1 MRWRSEDV
9 QSVGIGVLGPLS
21 HDGAATFGRRDRAV
35 LTALAMYVGRAV
47 SADALADAV
56 WGADPPPSSHK
67 ALQGCVVRLR
77 KALGA
82 AAIQTSAQGYRLV
95 VPVDEVDA
103 QRFERMVARCREL
116 LALGEPERAA
126 YVAVQALD
134 LWRGRAFEDVESWD
148 LAAVEAGRLDE
159 LRLETEELRVD
170 ASLRT
175 GRHLD
180 VLATAE
186 SMVRAAPLRER
197 RWTLLALA
205 QYQSGRQTEALRTI
219 HRVKSLLADRLGLDS
234 GPDLASLEEGILRQ
248 DDSLLARGSIPA
260 SPTCPYQ
267 GLMPYDVE
275 DSESFFGRDD
285 DVRVCLDLLN
295 TRHALSVV
303 GPSGSGK
310 SSLVRAGVA
319 AALRRDSRLVLIIT
333 PGDHPMQSLAAVS
346 DPRPR
351 SVLLV
356 DQCEEAFS
364 LCGDAAE
371 RKAFFAALVR
381 RSEREPVVLAMRADR
396 LADVAAHPGFARLL
410 ESGLHLLGA
419 LSEQGLRDAV
429 EAPARQAGLLIEA
442 GLVDLLVGEVEG
454 TPAALPMLS
463 HALLETW
470 KRREGNT
477 LTVAGYTAT
486 GGIRRAVAQSAEEVY
501 ASIDPGHRPMLRDL
515 VLRLVTAGT
524 EGEPIRGRVP
534 RRLLSLDPDH
544 EHLIDLLVASRLVTS
559 DAGVVEIA
567 HEALAREWPRLRAWL
582 DDDIDGQRILHHLT
596 SAADAWDS
604 LGRPDSELYRGV
616 RLAQTV
622 DWRAQSDTVL
632 TSTEVAFIDAAKQ
645 VAEAEQRSAAERAR
659 QQARLIRRLRGVLAG
674 AAVLLVAA
682 LIAGTLAVRQADRA
696 DRSAN
701 AASAAE
707 TASEAR
713 RVGALA
719 LTTDDIDMSM
729 LLAVAGVRLDDTPE
743 TRSSLLAALAKHP
756 ELVTSTQMARAPVI
770 YFDVSPD
777 GRTVATYDTTNHVR
791 LYRIRT
797 GELLGEFQAGSDR
810 QLSWQSGQVEF
821 SPDGKTLAVV
831 MAAPTHQPVR
841 LLDAETL
848 EPQPAQLG
856 GMSRHRWEFLDL
868 AYTGDGRRLAATMW
882 RVEGSGSA
890 LTTTSTWAFAWDLD
904 APRRPVARIR
914 LQDGNAG
921 VALRPDG
928 SVLYTTQPL
937 TIHDLVSG
945 TSRPVPNPEP
955 VERIATS
962 PDGRVIAAPG
972 RGGLLL
978 LDAATGRLL
987 RRLEGN
993 GDLGFY
999 VNFSG
1004 DGSRVATVTFDKREA
1019 LVWDVGSGGL
1029 RARLPLGESGEA
1041 IDFGPD
1047 GSTVYTAGSDS
1058 SLRHWDV
1065 DGGRRFIAQVAST
1078 TGRADL
1084 SYLSYV
1090 QPAPGGD
1097 FITYLYDDHVSFLNV
1112 RANTVGDPLQRGQG
1126 YRRGGGSW
1134 HPDGVHYALATGG
1147 EIRVWDARTG
1157 DLAVEGLPS
1166 GSYISGID
1174 YSTDGSRLVIGEL
1187 SGRITM
1193 LDPAT
1198 LEPVGRPVQLDQ
1210 PVCCV
1215 SAGPDN
1221 HTAVALT
1228 GFDEASGFYVGASTH
1243 WALVDLESGTVI
1255 EQGPLDING
1264 REVALSPD
1272 GRHAAVGGQGGEVLV
1287 LDLDSGEPVGPPVIS
1302 HDDAVLSLT
1311 YSPDGHKLLTSG
1323 SDSSVG
1329 LWEGSTGRLIAQ
1341 VVTPKRFN
1349 QAGFRRD
1356 PNSVLIAPVWGGPV
1370 YEWDTRGE
1378 SAVGFACRVAGRDLT
1393 KTEWTEQFGARPY
1406 QHVCSA

>member
-1 MRWRSEDV
+1 
-9 QSVGIGVLGPLS
+9 
-21 HDGAATFGRRDRAV
+21 
-35 LTALAMYVGRAV
+35 
-47 SADALADAV
+47 
-56 WGADPPPSSHK
+56 
-67 ALQGCVVRLR
+67 VRLR

-95 VPVDEVDA
+95 VPVDEVDS

-148 LAAVEAGRLDE
+148 LAAIEAGRLDE

-219 HRVKSLLADRLGLDS
+219 HRVKSLLAERLGLDS
-234 GPDLASLEEGILRQ
+234 GPDLASLEQGILRQ

-310 SSLVRAGVA
+310 SSLVRAGIA
-319 AALRRDSRLVLIIT
+319 AALRRDGRLVLIIT
-333 PGDHPMQSLAAVS
+333 PGEHPTQSLAGVA
-346 DPRPR
+346 DPGPR

-356 DQCEEAFS
+356 DQCEEALS
-364 LCGDAAE
+364 LCADAAE

-381 RSEREPVVLAMRADR
+381 RSEREPLVLAMRADR
-396 LADVAAHPGFARLL
+396 LADVSAYPDFARLL
-410 ESGLHLLGA
+410 ERGLHLLGA
-419 LSEQGLRDAV
+419 MSEQGLRDAV
-429 EAPARQAGLLIEA
+429 QAPARQAGLLIEP
-442 GLVDLLVGEVEG
+442 GLVDLLVAEVEG
-454 TPAALPMLS
+454 TPGALPMLS

-470 KRREGNT
+470 QRREGIT

-486 GGIRRAVAQSAEEVY
+486 GGIRRAVAQSAEKVY
-501 ASIDPGHRPMLRDL
+501 AGIDPGHRPMLRDL
-515 VLRLVTAGT
+515 VLRLVTGGV
-524 EGEPIRGRVP
+524 EGEPVRSRVP
-534 RRLLSLDPDH
+534 RRMLSSDPDH

-559 DAGVVEIA
+559 DAGIVEIA

-582 DDDIDGQRILHHLT
+582 DDDVEGQRILHHLT

-604 LGRPDSELYRGV
+604 LGRPESELYRGV

-622 DWRAQSDTVL
+622 DWRSHHDTVL
-632 TSTEVAFIDAAKQ
+632 TATEVAFLDAAER
-645 VAEAEQRSAAERAR
+645 VAEAEQRSVAERAR
-659 QQARLIRRLRGVLAG
+659 QQARLIHRLRGVLAG

-696 DRSAN
+696 DMSAK
-701 AASAAE
+701 AALTAQ

-719 LTTDDIDMSM
+719 LTTDDIDKSM
-729 LLAVAGVRLDDTPE
+729 LLAVAGVRLDDTPA
-743 TRSSLLAALAKHP
+743 TRSNLLAALGKHP
-756 ELVTSTQMARAPVI
+756 ELMASTQMEGAPVI
-770 YFDVSPD
+770 GFDVSPN

-791 LYRIRT
+791 LYEIGT

-810 QLSWQSGQVEF
+810 QLSWQVGNVEF
-821 SPDGKTLAVV
+821 SPDGKTLAVM
-831 MAAPTHQPVR
+831 MAAPTRHPLR

-848 EPQPAQLG
+848 EPQAVQPG
-856 GMSRHRWEFLDL
+856 GLSRHRWEFLDL
-868 AYTGDGRRLAATMW
+868 AYSGGGRRLAATMW
-882 RVEGSGSA
+882 RVEGRGST
-890 LTTTSTWAFAWDLD
+890 LGTTSTWAFVWDLD
-904 APRRPVARIR
+904 APRRPAARIR

-937 TIHDLVSG
+937 TIHELVSG
-945 TSRPVPNPEP
+945 KSRPVPNPEP
-955 VERIATS
+955 VERIAMS
-962 PDGRVIAAPG
+962 PDGRLIAAPG

-978 LDAATGRLL
+978 LNAATGRLV

-993 GDLGFY
+993 GDLGFF

-1019 LVWDVGSGGL
+1019 LVWDVASGEL

-1041 IDFGPD
+1041 IDFGSD

-1065 DGGRRFIAQVAST
+1065 DGDRRFIAQVAST
-1078 TGRADL
+1078 PARADL
-1084 SYLSYV
+1084 SYIGFV

-1097 FITYLYDDHVSFLNV
+1097 FVAYLSEDHVTFLD
-1112 RANTVGDPLQRGQG
+1112 VGTNSVGQPLQRGQG
-1126 YRRGGGSW
+1126 YRRSGGSW

-1147 EIRVWDARTG
+1147 EIRVWNARTG
-1157 DLAVEGLPS
+1157 DLTVDGVPS
-1166 GSYISGID
+1166 GPYVSGID
-1174 YSTDGSRLVIGEL
+1174 YSADGSRLVLGEL
-1187 SGRITM
+1187 SGRVTM

-1198 LEPVGRPVQLDQ
+1198 LQPVGRPVQLGQ

-1221 HTAVALT
+1221 HTAIALT

-1243 WALVDLESGTVI
+1243 WVLVDLESGRVI
-1255 EQGPLDING
+1255 EQGPLNING
-1264 REVALSPD
+1264 REVAFSPD
-1272 GRHAAVGGQGGEVLV
+1272 GRHAAIGGQGGEVLV

-1311 YSPDGHKLLTSG
+1311 YSPDGQKLLTSG
-1323 SDSSVG
+1323 PDSSVG
-1329 LWEGSTGRLIAQ
+1329 LWDGATGRLIAQ

-1349 QAGFRRD
+1349 EAGFRRD

-1370 YEWDTRGE
+1370 YEWDTRVE
-1378 SAVGFACRVAGRDLT
+1378 SAVEFACRVAGRDLT
-1393 KTEWTEQFGARPY
+1393 KAEWTEQFGARPY
-1406 QHVCSA
+1406 QHICPA